1 MGSGPAPT
9 PILWVV
15 VFHLVLNTGWLYL
28 VPTVNALFS
37 RAAPM
42 AITGVMLGAVQFA
55 VFLGSTISGWL
66 GRFYETMDIS
76 AFWLLHAAF
85 PLTGAAIMWAV
96 RGRLGRVLKL

>member
-1 MGSGPAPT
+1 
-9 PILWVV
+9 
-15 VFHLVLNTGWLYL
+15 
-28 VPTVNALFS
+28 
-37 RAAPM
+37 M

-76 AFWLLHAAF
+76 AFWMLHAAF
-85 PLTGAAIMWAV
+85 PMTGAAIMWAV

>member
-1 MGSGPAPT
+1 M
-9 PILWVV
+9 
-15 VFHLVLNTGWLYL
+15 
-28 VPTVNALFS
+28 
-37 RAAPM
+37 
-42 AITGVMLGAVQFA
+42 QFA

-85 PLTGAAIMWAV
+85 PLAGAAIMWAV